1 MTARFWLPIVFG
13 LGKLAFV
20 LILIFVIF
28 VAVANGQEKTEMEGT
43 YFVPL
48 NSGDIQGNTHEA
60 IDVLSVVQTYNGY
73 QVDALINFFNGH
85 ICLFSGV
92 MQRVLENRLVF
103 KGAQEYPTEDC
114 KFGITWGEKELV
126 FDAHGCRDYCG
137 TRGSLI
143 GAKFLLS
150 SRNYP
155 PMQDQTDKELCER
168 VIGQD
173 MGISD
178 MSEMEKAIL
187 FTRGVDLWE
196 CREMMK

>member
-13 LGKLAFV
+13 LGKIAFV
-20 LILIFVIF
+20 IILILVIF
-28 VAVANGQEKTEMEGT
+28 IAVANGQEKTKMEGT

-48 NSGDIQGNTHEA
+48 TSGNIQGNTYKA
-60 IDVLSVVQTYNGY
+60 IDFLSVVQTHNGY
-73 QVDALINFFNGH
+73 QVDVLTNFFNGH

-103 KGAQEYPTEDC
+103 DGAQEYQSEHC
-114 KFGITWGEKELV
+114 VFGITWGEKELV
-126 FDAHGCRDYCG
+126 FDADGCRDYCG

-155 PMQDQTDKELCER
+155 PMRDRTDKEICER

-173 MGISD
+173 MRIND
-178 MSEMEKAIL
+178 MSEMEQAIL
-187 FTRGVDLWE
+187 FARGVDLWE